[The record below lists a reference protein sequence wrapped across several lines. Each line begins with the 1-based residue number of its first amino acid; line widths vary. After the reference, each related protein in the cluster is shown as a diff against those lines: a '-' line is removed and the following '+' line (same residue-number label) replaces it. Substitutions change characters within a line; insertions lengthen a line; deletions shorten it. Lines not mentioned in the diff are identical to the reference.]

1 MTPTNITR
9 STYIQHE
16 SIKNP
21 DIFFIFFMLGIN
33 DELPYMSKHYF
44 ATTNKVYRDRWNIS
58 AKVVFN
64 YFIVIKRAKILSKLH
79 FLPYFVHSDIY
90 VRAHIFHWLF

>member
-16 SIKNP
+16 SIKNL
-21 DIFFIFFMLGIN
+21 DLFFIFFMLGIN
-33 DELPYMSKHYF
+33 DELPYMYIQTLFCHD
-44 ATTNKVYRDRWNIS
+44 KVYRDRWNIS

-64 YFIVIKRAKILSKLH
+64 
-79 FLPYFVHSDIY
+79 
-90 VRAHIFHWLF
+90 